1 MSFDI
6 KDYLERRKDIID
18 LNLREYLPLDKT
30 ETKLHQSIAYSIHPG
45 GKRLRPILCLA
56 AAELI
61 CGHHKGALPAA
72 CAIEM
77 IHTYSIIHDD
87 LPSMDDDDTRR
98 GKASNHRVFGE
109 AVATLAGDALL
120 TDAFGFLAEKS
131 LERCVVFPDLILRAI
146 SIISEAA
153 GSKGMVLG
161 QAFDLEMDEGE
172 HLSVNEISN
181 TYLMKTARM
190 IEASVL
196 SGAVLAGAGEQ
207 DLLKLKSYSEKIG
220 VAFQIKDD
228 ILDVKGSHGATQGSQ
243 DKNGAK
249 KHTYVSIMGVEASEA
264 KVSELTNQAI
274 EDLEGFK
281 KTRNPL
287 REIAI
292 WLSERE
298 E

>member
-1 MSFDI
+1 MSFDTE
-6 KDYLERRKDIID
+6 DYLDRRKEIVDRS
-18 LNLREYLPLDKT
+18 LREYLPPHKA
-30 ETKLHQSIAYSIHPG
+30 ETKLHQSIVYSIHPG

-61 CGHHKGALPAA
+61 CGSHKNVLPAA

-87 LPSMDDDDTRR
+87 LPSMDDDDIRR
-98 GKASNHRVFGE
+98 GQPSNHRVFGE

-120 TDAFGFLAEKS
+120 TDAFSLITEKL
-131 LERCVVFPDLILRAI
+131 LEEGMSSELILGVI

-153 GSKGMVLG
+153 GSRGMVLG

-172 HLSVNEISN
+172 HLLVNEISN
-181 TYLMKTARM
+181 TYLMKTAKM

-196 SGAVLAGAGEQ
+196 SGAMLAGAGEGE
-207 DLLKLKSYSEKIG
+207 LSRLKSYSEKIG

-228 ILDVKGSHGATQGSQ
+228 ILDVTGSHDATQESKG
-243 DKNGAK
+243 KNGEK
-249 KHTYVSIMGVEASEA
+249 KHTYVSVMGVQASKA

-274 EDLEGFK
+274 GELESFE
-281 KTRNPL
+281 KTPNPL

>member
-6 KDYLERRKDIID
+6 KNYLDRRKEIVD
-18 LNLREYLPLDKT
+18 LTLREYLPPDEA
-30 ETKLHQSIAYSIHPG
+30 ETRLHQSIAYSIHPG
-45 GKRLRPILCLA
+45 GKRLRPVLCLA
-56 AAELI
+56 ASELI
-61 CGHHKGALPAA
+61 CGSYKNALPAA

-98 GKASNHRVFGE
+98 GEPANHKVFGE

-120 TDAFGFLAEKS
+120 TDAFSLMTEKL
-131 LERCVVFPDLILRAI
+131 LEEGVSPELILRVI
-146 SIISEAA
+146 SVISKAA

-161 QAFDLEMDEGE
+161 QAFDLEMDGGE

-181 TYLMKTARM
+181 TYLMKTAKM

-196 SGAVLAGAGEQ
+196 SGAMLAGAGEGE
-207 DLLKLKSYSEKIG
+207 LSRLKSYSEKIG
-220 VAFQIKDD
+220 IAFQIKDD
-228 ILDVKGSHGATQGSQ
+228 ILDVVGNDDTAQESRGKA
-243 DKNGAK
+243 GAK
-249 KHTYVSIMGVEASEA
+249 KHTYVSVMGIQESKV
-264 KVSELTNQAI
+264 KVSELTSQAI
-274 EDLEGFK
+274 DELENFPK
-281 KTRNPL
+281 EPNPL

-292 WLSERE
+292 WLRERE

>member
-1 MSFDI
+1 MSFDT
-6 KDYLERRKDIID
+6 KDYLDRRKEIVDRS
-18 LNLREYLPLDKT
+18 LREYLPPDKA
-30 ETKLHQSIAYSIHPG
+30 ETKLHQSILYSIHPG

-61 CGHHKGALPAA
+61 CGSHKNVLPAA

-98 GKASNHRVFGE
+98 GKPSNHRVFGE

-120 TDAFGFLAEKS
+120 TDAFS
-131 LERCVVFPDLILRAI
+131 LITERLLGEGMSPELILQVI
-146 SIISEAA
+146 SIISEAS

-161 QAFDLEMDEGE
+161 QAFDLEMDGGE
-172 HLSVNEISN
+172 HLLVNEISN
-181 TYLMKTARM
+181 TYLMKTAKM
-190 IEASVL
+190 ITASVL
-196 SGAVLAGAGEQ
+196 SGAILAGAGEEE
-207 DLLKLKSYSEKIG
+207 LLKLKSYSEKIG
-220 VAFQIKDD
+220 IAFQIKDD
-228 ILDVKGSHGATQGSQ
+228 ILDVTGSHGATPQESKGRT
-243 DKNGAK
+243 GAE
-249 KHTYVSIMGVEASEA
+249 KHTYVSVMGVQASNA

-274 EDLEGFK
+274 GELESFQ
-281 KTRNPL
+281 KTPNPL

>member
-6 KDYLERRKDIID
+6 KDYLDKRKETVDRT
-18 LNLREYLPLDKT
+18 LQKYLPLDEAK
-30 ETKLHQSIAYSIHPG
+30 TKLRQSVLYGIHPG

-56 AAELI
+56 ASELI
-61 CGHHKGALPAA
+61 CENYENALPVA

-98 GKASNHRVFGE
+98 GKPANHKVFGE

-120 TDAFGFLAEKS
+120 TDAFNLMTEKL
-131 LERCVVFPDLILRAI
+131 LEKGVPPELTLRVI

-161 QAFDLEMDEGE
+161 QALDLEMDGNKR
-172 HLSVNEISN
+172 LSVDGILNA
-181 TYLMKTARM
+181 YLMKTAKM
-190 IEASVL
+190 IAASVL
-196 SGAVLAGAGEQ
+196 SGAIIAGAENKE
-207 DLLKLKSYSEKIG
+207 LLRLKSYSEKIG

-228 ILDVKGSHGATQGSQ
+228 IIDAAGSDDTAREPGKRA
-243 DKNGAK
+243 AVK
-249 KHTYVSIMGVEASEA
+249 KHTYVSVMGVQASKK
-264 KVSELTNQAI
+264 KVSELTNYAI
-274 EDLEGFK
+274 AELESFQK
-281 KTRNPL
+281 RPNPL
-287 REIAI
+287 KEIAV
-292 WLSERE
+292 WLRERE

>member
-1 MSFDI
+1 MSFDA
-6 KDYLERRKDIID
+6 KDYLDKRKKIID
-18 LNLREYLPLDKT
+18 RSLREYLPPDKA
-30 ETKLHQSIAYSIHPG
+30 ETKLHQSIVYSIHPG

-61 CGHHKGALPAA
+61 CGSHENVLPAA

-98 GKASNHRVFGE
+98 GNPSNHRVFGE

-120 TDAFGFLAEKS
+120 TDAFSLITEKFREEGTSPELA
-131 LERCVVFPDLILRAI
+131 LRVI

-153 GSKGMVLG
+153 GSRGMVLG
-161 QAFDLEMDEGE
+161 QASDLEMDGDEYP
-172 HLSVNEISN
+172 SVRETLN
-181 TYLMKTARM
+181 TYMMKTAKM
-190 IEASVL
+190 ITASVL
-196 SGAVLAGAGEQ
+196 SGAILAGAGEKE
-207 DLLKLKSYSEKIG
+207 LLKLKSYSEKIG

-228 ILDVKGSHGATQGSQ
+228 ILDVAGNHGTTRESENN
-243 DKNGAK
+243 NGAE
-249 KHTYVSIMGVEASEA
+249 KHTYVSVMGLRASKA

-274 EDLEGFK
+274 GELEGFQR
-281 KTRNPL
+281 TPNPL

>member
-1 MSFDI
+1 MSFDT
-6 KDYLERRKDIID
+6 KDYLDRRKDIID
-18 LNLREYLPLDKT
+18 RSLREYLPLDKAG
-30 ETKLHQSIAYSIHPG
+30 TKLHQSIVYSIHPG
-45 GKRLRPILCLA
+45 GKRLRPTLCLA

-61 CGHHKGALPAA
+61 CGTHKNVLPAA

-98 GKASNHRVFGE
+98 GKPSNHRVFGE

-120 TDAFGFLAEKS
+120 TDAFSLLAEKS
-131 LERCVVFPDLILRAI
+131 LEKGISSELILRVI

-190 IEASVL
+190 IEASIL
-196 SGAVLAGAGEQ
+196 SGAVLAGAGEEE
-207 DLLKLKSYSEKIG
+207 LLKLKSYSEKIG
-220 VAFQIKDD
+220 IAFQIKDD
-228 ILDVKGSHGATQGSQ
+228 IHDATESYGTTQESK

-249 KHTYVSIMGVEASEA
+249 KNTYVSVMGVQASKA

-274 EDLEGFK
+274 EELESFE
-281 KTRNPL
+281 KTPNPL

>member
-1 MSFDI
+1 MSFDA
-6 KDYLERRKDIID
+6 KDYLDKRKEIID
-18 LNLREYLPLDKT
+18 RGLREYLPPDKA

-61 CGHHKGALPAA
+61 CGSHKNVLPAA

-98 GKASNHRVFGE
+98 GNPSNHRVFGE

-120 TDAFGFLAEKS
+120 TDAFSLITEKFREEVTSPELA
-131 LERCVVFPDLILRAI
+131 LRVI

-161 QAFDLEMDEGE
+161 QAFDLEMDGDEYP
-172 HLSVNEISN
+172 SVSETLN
-181 TYLMKTARM
+181 TYMMKTAKM
-190 IEASVL
+190 ITASVL
-196 SGAVLAGAGEQ
+196 SGAILAGAGEKE
-207 DLLKLKSYSEKIG
+207 LLRLKSYSEKIG
-220 VAFQIKDD
+220 IAFQIKDD
-228 ILDVKGSHGATQGSQ
+228 ILDVAGNHGTTKESE
-243 DKNGAK
+243 DKSGAE
-249 KHTYVSIMGVEASEA
+249 KHTYVSVMGVKASKA

-274 EDLEGFK
+274 GDLEGFQR
-281 KTRNPL
+281 TPNPL

>member
-1 MSFDI
+1 MSFDA
-6 KDYLERRKDIID
+6 KDYLDGRKEIID
-18 LNLREYLPLDKT
+18 RALREYLSPGGAG
-30 ETKLHQSIAYSIHPG
+30 TKLHQSIAYSLHPG

-56 AAELI
+56 AAELV
-61 CGHHKGALPAA
+61 CGSHKNALPAA

-98 GKASNHRVFGE
+98 GKPSNHRVFGE

-120 TDAFGFLAEKS
+120 TDAFGLITEKLPEEGVPPELA
-131 LERCVVFPDLILRAI
+131 LRVV
-146 SIISEAA
+146 SIVSGAA
-153 GSKGMVLG
+153 GSGGMVLG
-161 QAFDLEMDEGE
+161 QAFDLEMDGGE
-172 HLSVNEISN
+172 HLSADEISN
-181 TYLMKTARM
+181 TYLMKTAKM

-196 SGAVLAGAGEQ
+196 SGAVLAGAGEEEI
-207 DLLKLKSYSEKIG
+207 LKLRSYSEKIG

-228 ILDVKGSHGATQGSQ
+228 IHDAAGSRGAAREPETGE
-243 DKNGAK
+243 KE
-249 KHTYVSIMGVEASEA
+249 HTYVSVMGVRASEA
-264 KVSELTNQAI
+264 RVSELTEQAI
-274 EDLEGFK
+274 GELEGFR
-281 KTRNPL
+281 KTPNPL